1 MTPEEMLEHCLAL
14 PGAWPDNP
22 WDHEHPVVK
31 VHDKIFA
38 FIGGEGVGVKS
49 GATREVADEWLDRYP
64 DDASV
69 MAYIGRSGWNDLRFD
84 GAIDDEELREAV
96 DGVLPARGRQAREEA
111 PPAGLGGLTHH
122 SASAERSVT
131 ASRRYG

>member
-1 MTPEEMLEHCLAL
+1 MTPEEMLEHCLAK

-38 FIGGEGVGVKS
+38 FVGSDHVGVKS
-49 GATREVADEWLDRYP
+49 GPNREVADEWLDRYP

-69 MAYIGRSGWNDLRFD
+69 MPYIGRSGWNNLGYD
-84 GAIDDEELREAV
+84 GAIADDELCEAV
-96 DGVLPARGRQAREEA
+96 DESYRLVVGKLARKHR
-111 PPAGLGGLTHH
+111 PPGWEG
-122 SASAERSVT
+122 
-131 ASRRYG
+131 